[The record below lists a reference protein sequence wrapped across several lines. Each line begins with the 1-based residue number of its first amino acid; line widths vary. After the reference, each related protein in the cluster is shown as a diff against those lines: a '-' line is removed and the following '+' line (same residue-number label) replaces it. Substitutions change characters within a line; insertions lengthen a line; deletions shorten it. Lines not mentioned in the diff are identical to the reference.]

1 MNINTFNTLGYN
13 DLKEIIKGYC
23 ISGLGKQLIDKML
36 PSSNLTVI
44 EKKLKETSEARKI
57 LDDSKHIPLEG
68 IYDIRVLVEKV
79 EKGGLLEADEVTHI
93 GDFLRGCRKIKRF
106 MLQQESYAP
115 ILSEYAYSMSELSNI
130 EEEINRIIK
139 NNKVDS
145 SASKELGKIRRN
157 IDATE
162 GKIKEKLNKMLSS
175 SHYSKYIQ
183 EFFVS
188 MRNGRYVIPI
198 KANYKN
204 KVEGN
209 IIDSSSKGTT
219 VFIEPAAVNKLNSEL
234 STLKYAEKAEEYQIL
249 AYLTGIIYEGLR
261 EIKINIEL
269 ISEYDM
275 ISAKAKYSQKIDGIE
290 PIINTRGY
298 IKIVNG
304 IHPLLEGDTVPLNF
318 EVGDKYRSLIITGP
332 NAGGKTVALKTI
344 GILTLAM
351 QSGIHVR
358 AKNGTELS
366 VFDDIFVDIGD
377 NQSIKNALSTFSS
390 HMKNISDIL
399 DHANNSSLILFD
411 EIGTGTEPNEGTG
424 LAIAI
429 LEELYYYGAITV
441 ATTHYADIKRYAYE
455 HPEFRNAHMKFNP
468 DTLEPLYKMVIGEG
482 GESNALW
489 ISKKVGVKE
498 SVLKRAKGY
507 IDDKKYEYNLVKR
520 SKLRN
525 DQVSM
530 AISKKASIEY
540 EYRIGDQVIL
550 LEKGQKAIV
559 YQERDQLNNIVVLIG
574 DEYKEIN
581 IKRVK
586 LNIKREELYPEGYDY
601 NTLFTAY
608 KDRKLEHD
616 LKRGSKK
623 ALKKIQKE
631 IRKNRNL
638 NE

>member
-13 DLKEIIKGYC
+13 DFKEIIKGYC
-23 ISGLGKQLIDKML
+23 VSGLGKQLIDKMI

-44 EKKLKETSEARKI
+44 QKKLRETSEARKI
-57 LDDSKHIPLEG
+57 LDDSRHIPLEG
-68 IYDIRVLVEKV
+68 IYDIRALVEKV
-79 EKGGLLEADEVTHI
+79 EKGGLLEAEEATHI

-106 MLQQESYAP
+106 MVQQEAYAP
-115 ILSEYAYSMSELSNI
+115 VLSEYAYSMSELTNI
-130 EEEINRIIK
+130 EDEINRIIK

-145 SASKELGKIRRN
+145 SASKELSRVRRN
-157 IDATE
+157 MDATE

-175 SHYSKYIQ
+175 SHYSQYIQ

-204 KVEGN
+204 KVDGN
-209 IIDSSSKGTT
+209 IIDSSAKGTT
-219 VFIEPAAVNKLNSEL
+219 VFIEPSSVSKLNSEL

-249 AYLTGIIYEGLR
+249 AYLTGIIYEELR

-269 ISEYDM
+269 IAEYDM
-275 ISAKAKYSQKIDGIE
+275 ISAKAKYSQRIDGIE
-290 PIINTRGY
+290 PVINTRGY

-318 EVGDKYRSLIITGP
+318 EVGDEYRSLIITGP

-351 QSGIHVR
+351 QSGVHVR
-358 AKNGTELS
+358 ANDGTELS
-366 VFDDIFVDIGD
+366 VFDNVFVDIGD

-399 DHANNSSLILFD
+399 DQANNSSLILFD

-455 HPEFRNAHMKFNP
+455 HPEFQNAHMKFNP

-525 DQVSM
+525 DEISRI
-530 AISKKASIEY
+530 ISKKESIEF
-540 EYRIGDQVIL
+540 EYRVGDQVIL
-550 LEKGQKAIV
+550 LENGQKAIV
-559 YQERDQLNNIVVLIG
+559 YNERDKLNNIVVLIG
-574 DEYKEIN
+574 DEYKEVN

-586 LNIKREELYPEGYDY
+586 LNIKREKLYPEDYDFDI
-601 NTLFTAY
+601 LFKAY

-623 ALKKIQKE
+623 AIKKIQKE
-631 IRKNRNL
+631 IRNNRKL
-638 NE
+638 NQ

>member
-1 MNINTFNTLGYN
+1 MNTNTLNTLGYK
-13 DLKEIIKGYC
+13 DFKEIIKGYC
-23 ISGLGKQLIDKML
+23 VSGLGKQLIDKMV
-36 PSSNLTVI
+36 PSSNITVI
-44 EKKLKETSEARKI
+44 EKKLSETSEARKI

-68 IYDIRVLVEKV
+68 IYDIRELVEKV
-79 EKGGLLEADEVTHI
+79 EKGGFLEADEATHI
-93 GDFLRGCRKIKRF
+93 GDFLRGCRKIKKF
-106 MLQQESYAP
+106 MVQQESYAP
-115 ILSEYAYSMSELSNI
+115 ILSEYAYSMNELRHI
-130 EEEINRIIK
+130 EEEINRVIK

-145 SASKELGKIRRN
+145 SASKELAKVRKN

-175 SHYSKYIQ
+175 SHYSQYIQ

-219 VFIEPAAVNKLNSEL
+219 VFIEPSSINKLNSEL

-249 AYLTGIIYEGLR
+249 AYLTGLIYEELK

-269 ISEYDM
+269 IAEYDM
-275 ISAKAKYSQKIDGIE
+275 ISAKAKYSQRIDGIE

-304 IHPLLEGDTVPLNF
+304 IHPLLEGNTVPLNF
-318 EVGDKYRSLIITGP
+318 EVGHEYRSLIITGP

-344 GILTLAM
+344 GLLTLAM
-351 QSGIHVR
+351 QSGVHVR
-358 AKNGTELS
+358 ANAGTELS
-366 VFDDIFVDIGD
+366 VFDNIFVDIGD

-399 DHANNSSLILFD
+399 NQANNSSLILFD

-429 LEELYYYGAITV
+429 LEELYHYGAITV

-455 HPEFRNAHMKFNP
+455 HSEFQNAHMKFNP

-498 SVLKRAKGY
+498 SVLKRQ
-507 IDDKKYEYNLVKR
+507 R
-520 SKLRN
+520 
-525 DQVSM
+525 
-530 AISKKASIEY
+530 
-540 EYRIGDQVIL
+540 VI
-550 LEKGQKAIV
+550 
-559 YQERDQLNNIVVLIG
+559 
-574 DEYKEIN
+574 
-581 IKRVK
+581 
-586 LNIKREELYPEGYDY
+586 
-601 NTLFTAY
+601 
-608 KDRKLEHD
+608 
-616 LKRGSKK
+616 
-623 ALKKIQKE
+623 
-631 IRKNRNL
+631 
-638 NE
+638 